1 MLKRSTLA
9 VTMLCAVTLAGCS
22 SGPEAQPAKTT
33 AVSGKSDKPQRIQS
47 AIADC
52 MKQKGF
58 RYVAW
63 VPQPKP
69 ETETQKGVS
78 GDYDDMKRVRSKQG
92 FNVFYPVADPA
103 AMRKQAAYTRD
114 DDPNSPIRDS
124 LSKAQLRSYDK
135 VLDDCNVKALK
146 DVTGKVVKSMDDE
159 YEQYEKAYKA
169 ASDRELNGDPKLV
182 ELAATMGDCVK
193 GKGYRV
199 DSVSPTSMAERGWR
213 EFSAQMNAIAKKQGQ
228 AEEDADENT
237 VYQPRL
243 SQAAAN
249 QYLAK
254 EIKAALDDLE
264 CGKDFYSVFFPKA
277 GRIGDRLDSE
287 FGRWKL

>member
-9 VTMLCAVTLAGCS
+9 VTMLCAVTLAGCAS
-22 SGPEAQPAKTT
+22 SPEAQPAKTT
-33 AVSGKSDKPQRIQS
+33 TVSGKSDKPQRIQS

-69 ETETQKGVS
+69 ETDTEKAVS
-78 GDYDDMKRVRSKQG
+78 GDYEVMKRVRSKQG

-103 AMRKQAAYTRD
+103 SFKKQAAYSRD

-124 LSKAQLRSYDK
+124 LSKAQLVSYSK
-135 VLDDCNVKALK
+135 VLDSCNVKALK

-169 ASDRELNGDPKLV
+169 ASDRELNGDPKLI

-199 DSVSPTSMAERGWR
+199 DSVSPTSMADRGWR

-237 VYQPRL
+237 VYQPKL
-243 SQAAAN
+243 PQAAAN

-264 CGKDFYSVFFPKA
+264 CGKDFYPAFYPRA

>member
-1 MLKRSTLA
+1 MFTRSTLA
-9 VTMLCAVTLAGCS
+9 VTVLCAVTLAGCAS
-22 SGPEAQPAKTT
+22 SPEAQPAKTT
-33 AVSGKSDKPQRIQS
+33 AASGKSDKPQRIQS

-63 VPQPKP
+63 VPKPKP
-69 ETETQKGVS
+69 ETDNDKAAN
-78 GDYDDMKRVRSKQG
+78 GDYEAMKRVRSKQG
-92 FNVFYPVADPA
+92 FNVFYQVADPGSF
-103 AMRKQAAYTRD
+103 RKQAAYTRD
-114 DDPNSPIRDS
+114 DDPNSSIRDS

-135 VLDDCNVKALK
+135 VLDSCNVKALK

-169 ASDRELNGDPKLV
+169 AFERELNGDPKLL

-199 DSVSPTSMAERGWR
+199 DSVSPTSMADRGYR
-213 EFSAQMNAIAKKQGQ
+213 EFSAQMNAIAKKQGLVD
-228 AEEDADENT
+228 EDAGENT

-243 SQAAAN
+243 SPATAN

-264 CGKDFYSVFFPKA
+264 CGKDFYADFYPKS

-287 FGRWKL
+287 FGRWQL

>member
-1 MLKRSTLA
+1 MFKRSTLA
-9 VTMLCAVTLAGCS
+9 LTMLCAVTLAGCS
-22 SGPEAQPAKTT
+22 SSPEAQHAKAT

-47 AIADC
+47 LIADC

-69 ETETQKGVS
+69 ETDNDKAAN
-78 GDYDDMKRVRSKQG
+78 GDYEAMKRVRSKQG
-92 FNVFYPVADPA
+92 FNVFYPVANPA
-103 AMRKQAAYTRD
+103 SFKKQAAYTRD
-114 DDPNSPIRDS
+114 DDPNTPIRDS
-124 LSKAQLRSYDK
+124 LSKAQLRSYGK
-135 VLDDCNVKALK
+135 VLDGCHVKALK

-159 YEQYEKAYKA
+159 YEQYENAYKA
-169 ASDRELNGDPKLV
+169 AYERELNGDPKLV

-199 DSVSPTSMAERGWR
+199 DSVSPTSMSERGWR

-228 AEEDADENT
+228 AEEDAGENT
-237 VYQPRL
+237 VYQARL

-264 CGKDFYSVFFPKA
+264 CGKDFYADFYPKA
-277 GRIGDRLDSE
+277 GRIGDRLSSE
-287 FGRWKL
+287 FGRWNL

>member
-1 MLKRSTLA
+1 MFKRSTLA

-22 SGPEAQPAKTT
+22 SSPEAQPAKTT
-33 AVSGKSDKPQRIQS
+33 TASGKSDKPQQIQS
-47 AIADC
+47 LMADC

-69 ETETQKGVS
+69 ETDNDKAAN
-78 GDYDDMKRVRSKQG
+78 GDYEAMKRVRSKQG
-92 FNVFYPVADPA
+92 FNVFFTVADPA

-114 DDPNSPIRDS
+114 DDPNTPIRDA

-135 VLDDCNVKALK
+135 VLDGCHVKALK

-159 YEQYEKAYKA
+159 YEQYEKAFKA
-169 ASDRELNGDPKLV
+169 AFERELNGDPELV
-182 ELAATMGDCVK
+182 ELAATMADCVK

-199 DSVSPTSMAERGWR
+199 DSVSPTSMEERGFQ
-213 EFSAQMNAIAKKQGQ
+213 EFSAQMNAIAKKQGLVD
-228 AEEDADENT
+228 EGADENT
-237 VYQPRL
+237 IYPPKL

-264 CGKDFYSVFFPKA
+264 CGKDFYPAFFPKL
-277 GRIGDRLDSE
+277 GRIADRLDSE
-287 FGRWKL
+287 FGHWKL